1 MKKMLVVYY
10 SWSNGNT
17 RRIAQALAEKTGAQL
32 AAIDTV
38 KAYTGSYDDV
48 VAQGQREVQQGYMP
62 AVRDIGFAI
71 RDFDVIAV
79 GTPTR
84 WYTMAPA
91 VHTFLHSKDWNG
103 KTVIPFMTNGGWPG
117 HVIKDMKKECVGAE
131 IALPM
136 EIRFDSNGGD
146 HMETPQKDVNRWISE
161 VKNMLD

>member
-79 GTPTR
+79 GTPTW

-91 VHTFLHSKDWNG
+91 VHTFLHSKD
-103 KTVIPFMTNGGWPG
+103 
-117 HVIKDMKKECVGAE
+117 
-131 IALPM
+131 
-136 EIRFDSNGGD
+136 
-146 HMETPQKDVNRWISE
+146 
-161 VKNMLD
+161 